1 MRSIA
6 SANGEA
12 LIVDHRDVKGAF
24 GRLSIPIALSMA
36 GDQLLSVVDTIA
48 IGALGTVALA
58 GATGAFALFITLVL
72 ALFGFASGIS
82 IVAAQC
88 VGAGDI
94 DGLGKTTRAGAIP
107 PLILALVFIALSV
120 LLARP
125 VLRLMVGPIASVDA
139 SALYLVLRCI
149 SLVPI
154 AISLSIISALGAA
167 GNRRPQVI
175 ALIVLNAVHVPLV
188 FVLALGWLTH
198 HPFGIAGAGVSSLLA
213 EVAGAAYLL
222 AYVIGN
228 PQYRIFSSLRIDWPV
243 VLQTARLSLPEVVF
257 LIAVLAPD
265 NFIIAMLAPL
275 GPPTI
280 AGFRALNVVSDFT
293 FMAPIP
299 LQEATQTVIGQR
311 LGSRDSAGAKEFFDG
326 AMRFAVRFTFA
337 TAVVVAALAWP
348 LAFLFTLNAA
358 TASLAAAPLAL
369 HMITLPLKGYAMTAL
384 APLRAAGDTRFS
396 MFAGLVSSFVVL
408 PVAWL
413 GIKVFHI
420 GLYAVPI
427 AWIVAWLARA
437 LLTYTRLRRDD
448 WTNYRGVLSTPTI
461 SS

>member
-1 MRSIA
+1 M
-6 SANGEA
+6 
-12 LIVDHRDVKGAF
+12 IVDHRDVRGAF

-58 GATGAFALFITLVL
+58 GSTGAFALFITLMF
-72 ALFGFASGIS
+72 ALFGFASGTS
-82 IVAAQC
+82 IVAAQR

-94 DGLGKTTRAGAIP
+94 EGLGKTARAGAIA
-107 PLILALVFIALSV
+107 PLLLAFVFIALAV
-120 LLARP
+120 LLAEP
-125 VLRLMVGPIASVDA
+125 VLRLMVGPIASLKA
-139 SALYLVLRCI
+139 SATYLILRCI

-154 AISLSIISALGAA
+154 AISITIISALGAA

-175 ALIVLNAVHVPLV
+175 GLVVLNAVHVPLV
-188 FVLALGWLTH
+188 FILALGWLTH
-198 HPFGIAGAGVSSLLA
+198 HPFGIPGAGVSSLLA
-213 EVAGAAYLL
+213 EVAGTIYLVAY
-222 AYVIGN
+222 AVRN
-228 PQYRIFSSLRIDWPV
+228 PKYRIFSSLSVEWPLV
-243 VLQTARLSLPEVVF
+243 VQTARLSLPEVVF

-265 NFIIAMLAPL
+265 NFMIAMLAPL

-293 FMAPIP
+293 FLVPIP

-311 LGSRDSAGAKEFFDG
+311 LGARDVAGARHFFTG
-326 AMRFAVRFTFA
+326 AMRFALVFTSV
-337 TAVVVAALAWP
+337 TAVAVGVLAWP
-348 LAFLFTLNAA
+348 LAFVFTLNAA
-358 TASLAAAPLAL
+358 VASLAAAPLAL

-396 MFAGLVSSFVVL
+396 MLAGIVSSLLVL
-408 PVAWL
+408 PVAWI
-413 GIKVFHI
+413 GIRVLHM

-427 AWIVAWLARA
+427 AWICAWLARSLVTFA
-437 LLTYTRLRRDD
+437 RLRRDD
-448 WTNYRGVLSTPTI
+448 WTNQRPLLSTSTI